1 MPLALLVE
9 MQIRPGRGK
18 EFMPLIL
25 ENAKRSVSD
34 EPGCRRFDV
43 LLPEQGGDRVVLYE
57 IYDDE
62 SAFDA
67 HRITEHYIEFRAAAR
82 DLLVETTVQ
91 RFALAE

>member
-9 MQIRPGRGK
+9 MKIRTGRRD

-25 ENAKRSVSD
+25 TNARRSLAE

-43 LLPEQGGDRVVLYE
+43 LLPADGADRVILYE

-62 SAFDA
+62 VAFDA
-67 HRITEHYIEFRAAAR
+67 HRITEHYIEFKVAAR
-82 DLLVETTVQ
+82 DLLVESIVQ
-91 RFALAE
+91 RLSLAE